1 MSNSINT
8 NVAAYFAQANIAT
21 ASAASSSSVAR
32 LSSGNRI
39 VKASDDVAALS
50 TGTSLKTQVLALKT
64 ALTNASQGTSLLQV
78 ADGALSQ
85 ITEILQRQKA
95 ISLQAGSGSLTDTDR
110 GYLDQEFQALSTEID
125 RLTGSTNFN
134 GVTLLNG
141 SLSTS
146 AALKNTETNA
156 TAGTASMTF
165 TDNIATGENIYVN
178 GVVLTA
184 GATSTGTATPASTAP
199 LTFQVGNTLAETLDN
214 LAKQLNDSATNAN
227 YSGALGAATYT
238 SNGQTLVAT
247 AKSGG
252 TLSNAFTMGNAAPVV
267 AGTNFITNST
277 SSVTI
282 TTAASTAAFKVGM
295 SIIANPNTSA
305 AVNGIAA
312 KDLRGVITAVTA
324 TTIVFTAQAAAT
336 SSGTVT
342 AANTFQLDTA
352 NGVGEATAAAGAVGS
367 SFNLFSGATNFTT
380 ATQQIAAGTS
390 TAAMPFQNGDAI
402 TATVN
407 GVTKT
412 LYTVATN
419 ATITDL
425 VNGINA
431 TSGDTGFKATL
442 IYDQTNHYNVRL
454 SYAGSAGNIVLDA
467 GTNFNTAPTSTLS
480 GDRFGTIADNVTEA
494 VGGHKTIISSGYID
508 LTGAAGSLGITVA
521 DTTAASAV
529 AANIAGASAA
539 KPFVTGDTLTA
550 TINGTTKVLHTF
562 ATGETLNAIVDDI
575 NAHSSTTGFYAAT
588 VGSGATWNIRLYT
601 TTPTPATDQVLVSGG
616 GNITGV
622 ASSTANVLTTTNGG
636 LSQTSI
642 ASLNGGL
649 DDGLNQ
655 GSVSV
660 SGSSGDSIITDL
672 SQTKANVQL
681 IMTANAVAG
690 TSTITVGG
698 HVFAFTNSTTN
709 ASPDEI
715 LVGSSIQDT
724 LNNAISTIT
733 NYLKNGY
740 ALGTTAYELNQIGM
754 SVTNGNTLNFTGKAF
769 GNVET
774 LASTAATAAYST
786 IAQSITGASLTNS
799 GVLNNSSSTY
809 GVDTTGVTNPDF
821 TGNLQGF
828 QATYKNA
835 ASTVDLSIK
844 VGDYTYT
851 ATNAIASVSSNTAI
865 RFYSDTVDGKSG
877 GYFDVQLK
885 AGQVNAFSDQAGA
898 DAVAQRLNAAFS
910 SLSFQETRNVSSY
923 TGSASITSDNVVIGS
938 LFGSKVTAQLA
949 DFDNAKLSDV
959 SVTAPAGSNTDTSIS
974 LTING
979 VKYSTAA
986 GIGSTLAANQTYR
999 LTSAEDPKQFVDFT
1013 TGNSSIVID
1022 SAAKAIAVSN
1032 ALKTA
1037 FGATAGSAALSFQI
1051 GSASTDTLNVSIG
1064 SAQTASLFDGQTL
1077 NVLSQQNAVA
1087 AGEQIDKALATV
1099 TSLRASVGALQSRF
1113 NFASANIQIAV
1124 QNQDAARGELLDT
1137 DVATESTAFA
1147 TSQVKLQAG
1156 ISVLAQANQQ
1166 LQNLLKLIQ

>member
-8 NVAAYFAQANIAT
+8 NISAYFAQANIGT
-21 ASAASSSSVAR
+21 ASNSSASSVSR

-85 ITEILQRQKA
+85 VTEILQRQKA
-95 ISLQAGSGSLTDTDR
+95 ISLQAGSGSLTDVDR

-134 GVTLLNG
+134 GVKLLNG
-141 SLSTS
+141 ALSTS
-146 AALKNTETNA
+146 ATLKNTSTNA
-156 TAGTASMTF
+156 TAASASMNF
-165 TDNIATGENIYVN
+165 IDNINLGENIYVN
-178 GVVLTA
+178 GVILTA
-184 GATSTGTATPASTAP
+184 ASSSTGTATPASTSP
-199 LTFQVGNTLAETLDN
+199 LNFQVGNTLAETLDN
-214 LAKQLNDSATNAN
+214 LAKQLNDSASNAN
-227 YSGALGAATYT
+227 YSSALGAATYT
-238 SNGQTLVAT
+238 SNGQTLTAT

-252 TLSNAFTMGNAAPVV
+252 ALSNAFTMGNAAPVV
-267 AGTNFITNST
+267 AGTNFITTASS

-305 AVNGIAA
+305 AVDGIAA

-324 TTIVFTAQAAAT
+324 TTVVFTAQSAASAGAT
-336 SSGTVT
+336 TT
-342 AANTFQLDTA
+342 AANSFQLDTV
-352 NGVGEATAAAGAVGS
+352 NGVGEASVSAGSVGS
-367 SFNLFSGATNFTT
+367 SFNLFTGATNFTT
-380 ATQQIAAGTS
+380 PTQAVAASTS
-390 TAAMPFQNGDAI
+390 TAAAPFQNGDSI
-402 TATVN
+402 TAKVN

-431 TSGDTGFKATL
+431 TSGDTGFRATL
-442 IYDQTNHYNVRL
+442 VYDQTNKYNIRL
-454 SYAGSAGNIVLDA
+454 DYSGTAGNILLDVGA
-467 GTNFNTAPTSTLS
+467 NFHTSPTSTLT
-480 GDRFGTIADNVTEA
+480 GDRFGTTANNITEA
-494 VGGHKTIISSGYID
+494 VGGHTTLISSGYLD
-508 LTGAAGSLGITVA
+508 LTGAQGSTGLAAATQG
-521 DTTAASAV
+521 TAVV
-529 AANIAGASAA
+529 AANIAALTTTLA
-539 KPFVTGDTLTA
+539 FVAGNSITSTL
-550 TINGTTKVLHTF
+550 NGKTQVLHTF
-562 ATGETLNAIVDDI
+562 ASGDTLNSIVNNI
-575 NAHSSTTGFYAAT
+575 NAHTADTGVYAGIT
-588 VGSGATWNIRLYT
+588 GTGGAYNIRLFT
-601 TTPTPATDQVLVSGG
+601 TTATPATDQFYLGAGPNVQIAT
-616 GNITGV
+616 NTN
-622 ASSTANVLTTTNGG
+622 NVLTTTNGG

-642 ASLNGGL
+642 ASLQGGL
-649 DDGLNQ
+649 NNGLSQ

-660 SGSSGDSIITDL
+660 SGTAGDSIITDL

-681 IMTANAVAG
+681 ILTANAVAG
-690 TSTITVGG
+690 TSTLTVGG
-698 HVFAFTNSTTN
+698 KVFAFTSSTTG
-709 ASPDEI
+709 AAPDEI
-715 LVGSSIQDT
+715 LVGATIKDT
-724 LNNAISTIT
+724 INNAISTIT
-733 NYLKNGY
+733 NYAKNN
-740 ALGTTAYELNQIGM
+740 ALGAVAYELNQIDL
-754 SVTNGNTLNFTGKAF
+754 SITNGNTLNFTGKAL
-769 GNVET
+769 GNIET

-786 IAQSITGASLTNS
+786 VSQSITGSSLTNS
-799 GVLNNSSSTY
+799 GALNNSSSTY
-809 GVDTTGVTNPDF
+809 GVDTTGITNPDF
-821 TGNLQGF
+821 TGALQGF
-828 QATYKNA
+828 KATYKNS

-844 VGDYTYT
+844 IGNNTYT
-851 ATNAIASVSSNTAI
+851 ALNAGVSVSSNTAI
-865 RFYSDTVDGKSG
+865 RLYSDTVDGVNG
-877 GYFDVQLK
+877 GYFDIQLK

-910 SLSFQETRNVSSY
+910 SLSFLQSRNMSSY

-949 DFDNAKLSDV
+949 DFDGAKLSDV
-959 SVTAPAGSNTDTSIS
+959 SVTAPSGSNTDTSIS

-979 VKYSTAA
+979 VKFSTAS

-999 LTSAEDPKQFVDFT
+999 LTSANDPKQFVDFT
-1013 TGNSSIVID
+1013 TGNSTIVID
-1022 SAAKAIAVSN
+1022 SAAKANAVAD

-1051 GSASTDTLNVSIG
+1051 GSSSTDTLNVSIG
-1064 SAQTASLFDGQTL
+1064 SAQTSSLFGGLSL
-1077 NVLSQQNAVA
+1077 NVLSQANAVI
-1087 AGEQIDKALATV
+1087 AGDQLDKALATV
-1099 TSLRASVGALQSRF
+1099 TTLRASVGALQSRF